1 MGICKMTESKDMT
14 SKNRIKDD
22 TAAVKTQKPTKKE
35 LSIIATHTKK
45 LKSTPKPLKYKEKV
59 LDNGKVELT
68 LTYRDTDLA
77 RAIMAE
83 TTGSI
88 NQAFSQVLLNQA
100 MLASCSSKDKAEAMV
115 NAVSAAMLDL
125 APRNTLEGML
135 SAQIVAVH
143 NQSMECLR
151 RASLEELSLELAII
165 YQNQAAK
172 LMKTFIAQMEALKK
186 YRTGGKQKITVE
198 HVHVHQGGQAIVGAV
213 NQERGGRNEN

>member
-1 MGICKMTESKDMT
+1 MTESKNMT

-22 TAAVKTQKPTKKE
+22 TAAVKTQQPTKEE
-35 LSIIATHTKK
+35 LSIIATHAKK
-45 LKSTPKPLKYKEKV
+45 LESKLKPLKYKEKI

-68 LTYRDTDLA
+68 LTYRDADLA

-88 NQAFSQVLLNQA
+88 NHAFSQVLLNQA
-100 MLASCSSKDKAEAMV
+100 MLASCSSKDQAEAMA
-115 NAVSAAMLDL
+115 NAVSAAMFDL
-125 APRNTLEGML
+125 APRNVLEGML

-151 RASLEELSLELAII
+151 RASLEGLSLELAII

-172 LMKTFIAQMEALKK
+172 LTKIFIAQMEALKK

-213 NQERGGRNEN
+213 NQERGG